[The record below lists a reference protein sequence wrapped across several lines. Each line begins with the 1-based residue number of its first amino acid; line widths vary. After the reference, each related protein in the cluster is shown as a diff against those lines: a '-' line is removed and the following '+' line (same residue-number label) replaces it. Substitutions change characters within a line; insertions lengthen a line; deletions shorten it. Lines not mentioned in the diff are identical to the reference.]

1 MLQSFFGEAGAALLY
16 DCDTASPAG
25 VIRTGEFF
33 TVQNGKIARIRL
45 VFDATELR
53 KLMPA

>member
-1 MLQSFFGEAGAALLY
+1 MMGPV
-16 DCDTASPAG
+16 D

-33 TVQNGKIARIRL
+33 TVKGDKIKAMRL

-53 KLMPA
+53 KLMAG